1 MVEQR
6 DQLRL
11 ALVANL
17 EVFLLERR
25 DEPAVA
31 ISNRREDTDVVGGTA
46 KGRLLRSRAQAR
58 QHTRQKDSRREDPD
72 HTHSSHT
79 GGRHR
84 TPVISWSG
92 CLLSAMRNRP
102 PFGVCWDSSH
112 AGASE
117 AA

>member
-31 ISNRREDTDVVGGTA
+31 ISNGREDTDVVGGTA

-72 HTHSSHT
+72 HTHSSHS
-79 GGRHR
+79 RRQASH
-84 TPVISWSG
+84 
-92 CLLSAMRNRP
+92 
-102 PFGVCWDSSH
+102 SSH
-112 AGASE
+112 IMVWLLVERYAEPAGIRPGYTASKCMW
-117 AA
+117 AAR